1 MNNYTDI
8 INESIT
14 RLYYSLDGTISE
26 DDMARVKDAFALAEE
41 AHRDQ
46 FRKSGLP
53 YIVHPIAVAQIVASE
68 LELGPNPVI
77 AALLHDVVEDTDY
90 TVEDI
95 RERFGDDVAH
105 LVDIVTKRASEE
117 QVNSKQVENF
127 RQLLE
132 SLHYDVR
139 AVLIKLADRLHNMRT
154 LESMKPAKQMKIAG
168 ETYYFYAPL
177 ANRLGL
183 YHVKSELETLSF
195 RFRCPREYS
204 EIEEMIALVKEADR
218 GMIDSLSSDIIYFLK
233 NEGINVRIEVRYR
246 MPYSV
251 WKKMKTYECDFA
263 QVKDKHYI
271 RIIFPDNLDTSEKN
285 TSLRIYSILTDHF
298 REKPGS
304 FSNYIDAPK
313 ENGYE
318 SLHVKLLNARGDWE
332 EVHIASE
339 RMVRKS
345 RLGCAA
351 EQTSDNLSLWLKN
364 FRAVLKKVAKDST
377 KSNYLIDEARML
389 FEYNDDILVYTPKG
403 DYIILPKG
411 STAID
416 FAFTIHTKI
425 GEHARYARING
436 KLSSVKT
443 PLQRG
448 DCVEIGLSEDIQI
461 RQDWQGHM
469 KTYKAQKA
477 VDSYLDT
484 LAKPQHALCPYCN
497 PLPGD
502 EIIGFG
508 ADTEHMTLH
517 KRACTEAI
525 RLASQHGNHI
535 HEAELEES
543 SDRLYPVRICVRA
556 IDRYHLLSDLIYCIT
571 EKLKLSMTALA
582 TETVDN
588 IGTCIIDFSIHSAGE
603 LRFVIKAIKEIDG
616 VDEATVQQM
625 PC

>member
-1 MNNYTDI
+1 MNDYTTL
-8 INESIT
+8 INEGINK
-14 RLYYSLDGTISE
+14 LYLALEGTISAH
-26 DDMARVKDAFALAEE
+26 DMNRVKDAFAMAEE
-41 AHRDQ
+41 AHRNQ
-46 FRKSGLP
+46 IRKSGLP

-77 AALLHDVVEDTDY
+77 AALLHDVVEDTDH
-90 TVEDI
+90 TLDEI
-95 RERFGDDVAH
+95 EERFGEDVAH
-105 LVDIVTKRASEE
+105 LVDIVTKKKTDKH
-117 QVNSKQVENF
+117 VDSKQVENF

-154 LESMKPAKQMKIAG
+154 LDSMKPAKQMKIAG
-168 ETYYFYAPL
+168 ETDYFYAPL

-195 RFRCPREYS
+195 RYRCPKEYAG
-204 EIEEMIALVKEADR
+204 IEKLLTQVKNDDKST
-218 GMIDSLSSDIIYFLK
+218 IDSLCSRILGYLK
-233 NEGINVRIEVRYR
+233 EDGIDARIEVRYR

-251 WKKMKTYECDFA
+251 WRKMKTYECDFE

-271 RIIFPDNLDTSEKN
+271 RVVFPDNPAISEKN
-285 TSLRIYSILTDHF
+285 MSLRIYSTLTDHF

-351 EQTSDNLSLWLKN
+351 EQTSGNLRHWLDN
-364 FRAVLKKVAKDST
+364 FRNVLKKVAEDST
-377 KSNYLIDEARML
+377 NTNYLIDDARML

-403 DYIILPKG
+403 DCIILPKG
-411 STAID
+411 ATAID
-416 FAFTIHTKI
+416 FAFAIHGKI
-425 GEHARYARING
+425 GEHARFARINR

-443 PLQRG
+443 SLHRG
-448 DCVEIGLSEDIQI
+448 DCVEIGLSDDIQI
-461 RQDWQGHM
+461 RPDWQGNM
-469 KTYKAQKA
+469 TTYKAQKA
-477 VDSYLDT
+477 VRLFLEKQTKDKYMR
-484 LAKPQHALCPYCN
+484 CPHCN

-508 ADTEHMTLH
+508 PDTEHMTLH
-517 KRACTEAI
+517 KRACAKAI
-525 RLASQHGNHI
+525 RLASQHGNQI
-535 HEAELEES
+535 HEAELAES
-543 SDRLYPVRICVRA
+543 PDRLYPVRICIKA
-556 IDRYHLLSDLIYCIT
+556 IDRYHLLSDLIECIT
-571 EKLKLSMTALA
+571 ERLKLSMTGLS

-588 IGTCIIDFSIHSAGE
+588 IGTCTIDFSVHSADE
-603 LRFVIKAIKEIDG
+603 LQFVMKSIKEIEG
-616 VDEATVQQM
+616 VDEISIQQKQ
-625 PC
+625 